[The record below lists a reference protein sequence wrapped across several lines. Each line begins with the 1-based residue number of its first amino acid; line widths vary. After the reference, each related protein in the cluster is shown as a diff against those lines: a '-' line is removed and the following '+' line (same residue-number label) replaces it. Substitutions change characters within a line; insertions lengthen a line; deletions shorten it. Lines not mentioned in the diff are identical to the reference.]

1 MRCIFLYE
9 ITLNRT
15 SLVGATGPA
24 RKKKSYFFFFVV
36 FLVVFL
42 DDFLADFLAM
52 RFTSFQH
59 VNVKIVKMLVN
70 VFSKLAQKFSARTL
84 ARASI
89 IRARASEDVERHS
102 ARRAQRNRSEAR
114 DVERPR
120 VIAFSS
126 SGGIGRSFLRQKKT
140 PRFFFSALHLSRPK

>member
-52 RFTSFQH
+52 RVTSFQH
-59 VNVKIVKMLVN
+59 VNVKIVKMYVN
-70 VFSKLAQKFSARTL
+70 VFSKLAQKFSASHFGFR
-84 ARASI
+84 
-89 IRARASEDVERHS
+89 SEPE
-102 ARRAQRNRSEAR
+102 ARRRAAR
-114 DVERPR
+114 EEQ
-120 VIAFSS
+120 S
-126 SGGIGRSFLRQKKT
+126 
-140 PRFFFSALHLSRPK
+140 

>member
-1 MRCIFLYE
+1 MRCIFLNE

-52 RFTSFQH
+52 RVTSFQH
-59 VNVKIVKMLVN
+59 VNVKIVKMNVN
-70 VFSKLAQKFSARTL
+70 VFSKLAQKFSAGHFCRA
-84 ARASI
+84 ARF
-89 IRARASEDVERHS
+89 D
-102 ARRAQRNRSEAR
+102 
-114 DVERPR
+114 
-120 VIAFSS
+120 
-126 SGGIGRSFLRQKKT
+126 T
-140 PRFFFSALHLSRPK
+140 